1 MVRPG
6 GQAAQGQ
13 GSAAWQNSAMVM
25 PLDTLAQRLVGQQFP
40 LVALPSTNGKTMGPM
55 DFATGSFVLFIY
67 PRTGRPD
74 RVEPPEWSLVPGA
87 KGCTPEACEFRDLAA
102 EYAAIGYALYGL
114 SSQDTDYQREAAER
128 LDLPYPLLSDPG
140 FVLATACGL
149 PTFGFDGELLH
160 VRSTLVVR
168 ERMITHAFLGI
179 TEAAAHPRDLL
190 DRLRAG
196 R

>member
-1 MVRPG
+1 M
-6 GQAAQGQ
+6 
-13 GSAAWQNSAMVM
+13 MDM
-25 PLDTLAQRLVGQQFP
+25 PTTIPAEHLVGEQFP
-40 LVALPSTNGKTMGPM
+40 LLSLPSTTGETMGPM

-102 EYAAIGYALYGL
+102 DFASIGYRVLGL
-114 SSQDTDYQREAAER
+114 SSQETDYQREAAER
-128 LDLPYPLLSDPG
+128 LHLPYPLLSDPG

-168 ERMITHAFLGI
+168 ERLITHAFLGI
-179 TEAAAHPRDLL
+179 TEAAAHPRDLIN
-190 DRLRAG
+190 RLRTG

>member
-1 MVRPG
+1 MD
-6 GQAAQGQ
+6 
-13 GSAAWQNSAMVM
+13 M
-25 PLDTLAQRLVGQQFP
+25 PLDSLPKRLVGQQFP
-40 LVALPSTNGKTMGPM
+40 LLSLPSTTGETLGPM

-87 KGCTPEACEFRDLAA
+87 KGCTPEACEFRDLASDFA
-102 EYAAIGYALYGL
+102 SIGYRVFGL

-128 LDLPYPLLSDPG
+128 LHLPYPLLSDPG

-179 TEAAAHPRDLL
+179 NDAATHPAALL
-190 DRLRAG
+190 EELRRSRPG
-196 R
+196 VGLH